1 MTFYM
6 GEIRRVRKEFFDAYQ
21 DGEYKK
27 AVFLGK
33 HLLHI
38 YEENEDCGC
47 MEYAVDMS
55 NLANVFDRMQVY
67 DRAVFYY
74 QKAAELKKQCGG
86 ESLSYADTLNNLA
99 IVFNQL
105 GVHEK
110 ALELHRQVLRIRE
123 KQSEEADA
131 DIIYSLYHIGNSYEM
146 LGNYE
151 KAIRKQ
157 EQALQRARRCAD
169 FSLTDLADLHSAL
182 GRLYGEQGNYKKGIY
197 YYETCLDLIEKGR
210 GQESLLY
217 ILHAMKLAILCEKA
231 DLTDL
236 AIEYG
241 EKALA
246 LRRKL
251 FSTNHMD
258 FIKNLSALAILCT
271 HAEKY
276 EKAIPL
282 HREML
287 EWVERML
294 GREHS
299 LYADALHYLGMD
311 YAGAGDFSQA
321 LELHQEGWQ
330 LRAAQ
335 YGENSL
341 QAASSLMCMGKV
353 YERMGKAAEALAY
366 FEKALAIRREQK
378 DAAAAADSLRGIG
391 RIFRAQGNLL
401 RAEKALREAVL
412 LREEKEDT
420 PSDAYFLDMEL
431 LAGLLQELGEHD
443 AALAIGGKCA
453 EGAEKRFGAAHP
465 RYAQAVGKMAQISM
479 EAGYWDEAAAMLE
492 GAAALQKE
500 MLDEDNPQY
509 LATLELL
516 AEVFTRKGEFAK
528 AIKLY
533 QEKNDVNFEET
544 PEEMLAAANNL
555 LAIANCYKRAGD
567 MTCGEAYFQEAEAK
581 QKRSGIAPDALY
593 ERRRQLFFR
602 EERERL
608 LDAPPPQ
615 VEKGNAADYEKAV
628 EYYSAQALAV
638 REREGETP
646 EFARLLLKTATYHAH
661 LGHRQDTDT
670 LLDRVLLLGAQ
681 EGVLTTN
688 FGRLCDRVG
697 RIFAEIGSLKKA
709 EAALRQAYQIQQD
722 TERCMTKE
730 GYALLLR
737 LLRAKNDEKAYLAV
751 KNGEKLE

>member
-1 MTFYM
+1 MAFYM
-6 GEIRRVRKEFFDAYQ
+6 GEIRRVRKDFFDAYQ

-55 NLANVFDRMQVY
+55 NLANVFDQMQVY

-74 QKAAELKKQCGG
+74 QKAAELKKQYGG
-86 ESLSYADTLNNLA
+86 ESLSYADTMNNLA

-105 GVHEK
+105 GAHEK
-110 ALELHRQVLRIRE
+110 ALELHREVLRIRE
-123 KQSEEADA
+123 KQTEETDA
-131 DIIYSLYHIGNSYEM
+131 DTIHSLYHIGNCYEM

-169 FSLTDLADLHSAL
+169 FSLMDLADLHSAL

-217 ILHAMKLAILCEKA
+217 ILHTMKLAILCEKA

-271 HAEKY
+271 HAERY

-311 YAGAGDFSQA
+311 YAGMGEFSQA
-321 LELHQEGWQ
+321 LALHCEGLQ
-330 LRAAQ
+330 LREAQ

-341 QAASSLMCMGKV
+341 QAASSLMCIGKV
-353 YERMGKAAEALAY
+353 YENMGETAEASAY
-366 FEKALAIRREQK
+366 FEKALAIRRERK
-378 DAAAAADSLRGIG
+378 DADAAADSLRALG

-401 RAEKALREAVL
+401 RAEDALREAIS
-412 LREEKEDT
+412 LREAGDAQ
-420 PSDAYFLDMEL
+420 SDAYFLDLEL
-431 LAGLLQELGEHD
+431 LAGLLQELGEHEG
-443 AALAIGGKCA
+443 ALELGRKWVD
-453 EGAEKRFGAAHP
+453 GAEKRFGAAHP
-465 RYAQAVGKMAQISM
+465 RFAQAVGKMARISM

-567 MTCGEAYFQEAEAK
+567 LASGEAYFQEAEAK
-581 QKRSGIAPDALY
+581 QKRSGIAPDVIY
-593 ERRRQLFFR
+593 EKRRQLFFR

-608 LDAPPPQ
+608 PDAPPPQ
-615 VEKGNAADYEKAV
+615 VEKGNAADYQKAV

-638 REREGETP
+638 REREGESP
-646 EFARLLLKTATYHAH
+646 EFARLLLQTATYHAH

-670 LLDRVLLLGAQ
+670 LLDRVLLLGAR

-697 RIFAEIGSLKKA
+697 QIFAEVGSLKKA

-722 TERCMTKE
+722 TEHCMTKE

-737 LLRAKNDEKAYLAV
+737 LLREKSDEKAYLAV